1 MMFIDTSAIV
11 AIVTGEPE
19 AAAMSDAIAATRS
32 RYTSPVVRLEAT
44 MVLAAR
50 LNVAP
55 SRAQTLFDA
64 FRDEAAVVE
73 VPVDERIGA
82 LAVACFET
90 YGKGR
95 HPAQLNLAD
104 CLSYACAKA
113 LGTPLLFKGE
123 DFAKTDVNG

>member
-1 MMFIDTSAIV
+1 MFIDTSAIV
-11 AIVTGEPE
+11 AILTGEAD
-19 AAAMSDAIAATRS
+19 AAKLADAIAAAQA

-44 MVLAAR
+44 MVMATR

-55 SRAQTLFDA
+55 SKAQTLFEA
-64 FRDEAAVVE
+64 FREEATVVE
-73 VPVDERIGA
+73 VPLDARIGA
-82 LAVACFET
+82 LAVECFET

-113 LGTPLLFKGE
+113 LGAPLLYKGE

>member
-11 AIVTGEPE
+11 AILTGEAE
-19 AAAMSDAIAATRS
+19 AAKLSDAIAAAQA

-44 MVLAAR
+44 MVMATR
-50 LNVAP
+50 LNVVP
-55 SRAQTLFDA
+55 SQAQTLFEA
-64 FRDEAAVVE
+64 FREEATVVE
-73 VPVDERIGA
+73 VPLDARIGA
-82 LAVACFET
+82 LAVECFET

-113 LGTPLLFKGE
+113 LGAPLLYKGE

>member
-1 MMFIDTSAIV
+1 MFIDTSAIV
-11 AIVTGEPE
+11 AIVAGEPD
-19 AAAMSDAIAATRS
+19 ASALSDAIAATQS

-44 MVLAAR
+44 MVLATR

-55 SRAQTLFDA
+55 SQAQTLFDA
-64 FRDEAAVVE
+64 FRKEAGVVE
-73 VPVDERIGA
+73 VPLDLEMGS

-104 CLSYACAKA
+104 CLSYACARA
-113 LGTPLLFKGE
+113 LGAPLLYKGE
-123 DFAKTDVNG
+123 DFAKTDVNA

>member
-1 MMFIDTSAIV
+1 MMFVDTSAIV

-19 AAAMSDAIAATRS
+19 AAAMSDALAATQS

-44 MVLAAR
+44 MVLATR

-64 FRDEAAVVE
+64 FRNETAVVE
-73 VPVDERIGA
+73 VPIDERIGA

-113 LGTPLLFKGE
+113 LDARLLFKGE

>member
-1 MMFIDTSAIV
+1 
-11 AIVTGEPE
+11 
-19 AAAMSDAIAATRS
+19 
-32 RYTSPVVRLEAT
+32 
-44 MVLAAR
+44 MVLATR

-64 FRDEAAVVE
+64 FRNETAVVE
-73 VPVDERIGA
+73 VPIDERIGA

-113 LGTPLLFKGE
+113 LDARLLFKGE

>member
-1 MMFIDTSAIV
+1 MFIDTSAIV
-11 AIVTGEPE
+11 AILTGEAE
-19 AAAMSDAIAATRS
+19 AAKLADAIAAAQE

-44 MVLAAR
+44 MVMATR

-55 SRAQTLFDA
+55 SQAQTLFEA
-64 FRDEAAVVE
+64 FREEATVVE
-73 VPVDERIGA
+73 VPLDARIGA

-113 LGTPLLFKGE
+113 LGAPLLYKGE

>member
-1 MMFIDTSAIV
+1 MFVDTSAIV

-19 AAAMSDAIAATRS
+19 AAAMSDALAATQS

-44 MVLAAR
+44 MVLATR

-64 FRDEAAVVE
+64 FRNETAVVE
-73 VPVDERIGA
+73 VPIDERIGA

-113 LGTPLLFKGE
+113 LDARLLFKGE

>member
-1 MMFIDTSAIV
+1 MFIDTSAIV
-11 AIVTGEPE
+11 AIVVGESD
-19 AAAMSDAIAATRS
+19 ASSLSDAIAAARN

-44 MVLAAR
+44 IVLATR

-55 SRAQTLFDA
+55 SQAQTLFDA
-64 FRDEAAVVE
+64 FREEAAVVE
-73 VPVDERIGA
+73 VSLDAAMGA
-82 LAVACFET
+82 RAVACFET

-113 LGTPLLFKGE
+113 LGAPLLYKGE
-123 DFAKTDVNG
+123 DFAKTDVNA